1 MDHILFIPLSVELL
15 LTVVSDAAMNMGAK
29 YLFEFLLSIPLGV
42 YPEVEL
48 LDHMVVLCLAFEE
61 LSNCF
66 P

>member
-1 MDHILFIPLSVELL
+1 MGHILFIHPSVELH
-15 LTVVSDAAMNMGAK
+15 LTMVSDAAVNMGTK

>member
-1 MDHILFIPLSVELL
+1 M
-15 LTVVSDAAMNMGAK
+15 VSDAAVNMGTK

-48 LDHMVVLCLAFEE
+48 LDHMVIPFLILSICLDAILF
-61 LSNCF
+61 SVD

>member
-1 MDHILFIPLSVELL
+1 M
-15 LTVVSDAAMNMGAK
+15 VSDAAVNMGAK